1 MQIHGSLAA
10 NLKSAVTS
18 ARRLRSGSVYADTLA
33 HWMELARQGHAAL
46 DAEGPEDA
54 DADEIRRLTEE
65 LEAEI
70 ESRAAPPPAGESVP
84 APPGA
89 DDGR

>member
-10 NLKSAVTS
+10 NLKSAVLS
-18 ARRLRSGSVYADTLA
+18 ARRLRLGSVYTDTLE
-33 HWMELARQGHAAL
+33 HWMELARQGHTAL
-46 DAEGPEDA
+46 EAEGPEDV
-54 DADEIRRLTEE
+54 DADEIRRLTGE

-70 ESRAAPPPAGESVP
+70 ENRAAPPPAGNPVP

-89 DDGR
+89 DDSR